1 MQNYARGAKSR
12 HFTPSLL
19 VISCLPPWRD
29 TQYFEGLK
37 RIQREKFDLIPLALQ
52 MDWVECVKYG
62 SETFGCRKA
71 EDYSTC

>member
-1 MQNYARGAKSR
+1 MQNYAQGAKSR
-12 HFTPSLL
+12 HFPPSLL
-19 VISCLPPWRD
+19 VISNRPWRD

-37 RIQREKFDLIPLALQ
+37 RIGREKFDLIPLALQ

-71 EDYSTC
+71 EDFSIS